1 MSHTKEIKFSL
12 QNINILLLLILCF
25 ATPALKASDKEQQ
38 LVLEVYPQ
46 WYSTEDYT
54 VQGNIGIQKVF
65 ENDDWVKYYV
75 KPSVSYGLDENW
87 ALHGGL
93 GLYYT
98 DYKENDNNVE
108 TRPYLGV
115 SHFYTLTEKWKLSGY
130 LRVEER
136 FQDNKDDS
144 TRLRLR
150 LRTHY
155 IMNPLSNEE
164 TWHKFTFGIEGFKSY
179 YHDDNDADSQDTYDR
194 ESHVTLGLERSLS
207 KNEKLRF
214 ELVWKYQAPPGKI
227 SSSDSNTVYFKI
239 QYYPMW
245 GTRLSNRLTDQAIDQ
260 AIDQ

>member
-1 MSHTKEIKFSL
+1 MLHTKEIKFSL
-12 QNINILLLLILCF
+12 QNITIFLLLVLCF
-25 ATPALKASDKEQQ
+25 STPALQASDKEQQ

-46 WYSTEDYT
+46 WYSNDDYT
-54 VQGNIGIQKVF
+54 LQGNIGIQKVF
-65 ENDDWVKYYV
+65 ENDDWVTYYA
-75 KPSVSYGLDENW
+75 KPSVSYGLDDNW
-87 ALHGGL
+87 GLHGGL

-115 SHFYTLTEKWKLSGY
+115 SHFYTLTEKWKLSAY

-136 FQDNKDDS
+136 FNDNKEDS

-150 LRTHY
+150 LRTDY
-155 IMNPLSNEE
+155 KMNPLSNKE

-179 YHDDNDADSQDTYDR
+179 YHDDKDADSHHNYDH

-207 KNEKLRF
+207 KMEKLRF
-214 ELVWKYQAPPGKI
+214 ELAWKYQAPVGEI

-245 GTRLSNRLTDQAIDQ
+245 GKILFNRLSDHAVDQ
-260 AIDQ
+260 

>member
-1 MSHTKEIKFSL
+1 MRKITIS
-12 QNINILLLLILCF
+12 LLIALYF
-25 ATPALKASDKEQQ
+25 VTPALKASDKEQQ

-75 KPSVSYGLDENW
+75 KPSVSYGLDKNW

-98 DYKENDNNVE
+98 NYKEEDNNFE

-115 SHFYTLTEKWKLSGY
+115 SHFYTLTEKWKLSAY

-136 FQDNKDDS
+136 FNDNKEDS

-155 IMNPLSNEE
+155 TMNPLSNEDS
-164 TWHKFTFGIEGFKSY
+164 WHKFTFGVEGFKSY
-179 YHDDNDADSQDTYDR
+179 YHDESNIDSQDTYDH
-194 ESHVTLGLERSLS
+194 ESRVTLGLERSLN
-207 KNEKLRF
+207 KQEKLRF
-214 ELVWKYQAPPGKI
+214 ELAWKYQSPPGEI

-245 GTRLSNRLTDQAIDQ
+245 GKRLSNTLNDQDVDQAIDQ
-260 AIDQ
+260 

>member
-1 MSHTKEIKFSL
+1 MIHHKDIIFS
-12 QNINILLLLILCF
+12 QKKITISLLFALCF
-25 ATPALKASDKEQQ
+25 ITSTLKASDKEKQ
-38 LVLEVYPQ
+38 LVLEVYTQ
-46 WYSTEDYT
+46 WYSNDDYT

-65 ENDDWVKYYV
+65 KSDDWVTYYA
-75 KPSVSYGLDENW
+75 KPSVSYALDNNW
-87 ALHGGL
+87 AMHGGL

-98 DYKENDNNVE
+98 DYQDSDNNVE
-108 TRPYLGV
+108 IRPYLGV
-115 SHFYTLTEKWKLSGY
+115 SHFYPLTDKWKLSSY

-155 IMNPLSNEE
+155 TMNPLSNEDS
-164 TWHKFTFGIEGFKSY
+164 WHKFMFGVEGFKSY
-179 YHDDNDADSQDTYDR
+179 YHDESDIDSQDTYDR

-207 KNEKLRF
+207 NQEKLRF
-214 ELVWKYQAPPGKI
+214 ELSWKYQAPPGEI

-245 GTRLSNRLTDQAIDQ
+245 GKKWANRLNDQEIDQ
-260 AIDQ
+260 